1 MSRYQIFFYQT
12 DELSRLMSM
21 LLQHLSKEFMREIG
35 SRSRDVYEMILP
47 AVDMFEDG
55 SELVIMLDMAGFEK
69 DEIKTRLSEHFL
81 TVTARRE
88 KIERDGMSYWE
99 QRPLHVRKKIALP
112 VKVSVGEDEEI
123 KAKYENGVLTV
134 KLPIKGVG
142 RVTVE

>member
-1 MSRYQIFFYQT
+1 
-12 DELSRLMSM
+12 MSM

-35 SRSRDVYEMILP
+35 ARSKDVYEMILP

-55 SELVIMLDMAGFEK
+55 SELVIVLDMAGFEK
-69 DEIKTRLSEHFL
+69 GEIKTRLSEHSL
-81 TVTARRE
+81 TVTAKRE

-99 QRPLHVRKKIALP
+99 QRPLHVRKKIPLP

-134 KLPIKGVG
+134 RLPIKGIG
-142 RVTVE
+142 KVTVE